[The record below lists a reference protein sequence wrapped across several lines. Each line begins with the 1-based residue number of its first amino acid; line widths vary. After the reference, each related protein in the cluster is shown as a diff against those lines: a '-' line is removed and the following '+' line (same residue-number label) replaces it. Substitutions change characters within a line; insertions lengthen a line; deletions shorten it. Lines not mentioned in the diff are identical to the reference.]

1 MKLSTRE
8 ACEIAVMSAV
18 IFIATFVPKI
28 PIPLGYANLGD
39 AAIFLV
45 ILKFGRR
52 AGILSAAI
60 GSALADLIGGFAIW
74 ILPTI
79 LIKSVMAEIFY
90 RLDKVH
96 FIMALSVS
104 CLWMAIGYTIF
115 GAILY
120 GSLEVGLTSLP
131 GLLIEGLVNLAATI
145 FISFSAWKFF
155 KR

>member
-1 MKLSTRE
+1 MKISTRE

-18 IFIATFVPKI
+18 IFLATFILKF

-60 GSALADLIGGFAIW
+60 GSAFADFMGGFAIW

-90 RLDKVH
+90 RLDQVH
-96 FIMALSVS
+96 FIMALGVS

-120 GSLEVGLTSLP
+120 GGLEVGLTSLP
-131 GLLIEGLVNLAATI
+131 GLILEGLVNIAATI